1 MYTDNNRL
9 SNNRKKKRALTDTK
23 KHWGDAQK
31 LEAVKCWLL
40 TGNLMSVAAALG
52 IPYVTLKHW
61 RYSKWWAQAVMDLKS
76 ENNMKL
82 TARLREIAGKSLD
95 LMQDRLNEGDWIINS
110 KTGKLVRKPVGARDL
125 NVITNTMLSN
135 VDKLEGAP
143 EREADNKKA
152 LDQLTILAQKFEEF
166 AKKKKPVQVTDV
178 IFIPENK
185 ENGHSIHEERT
196 A

>member
-178 IFIPENK
+178 IFVEEKNA
-185 ENGHSIHEERT
+185 IHEER
-196 A
+196 AA

>member
-23 KHWGDAQK
+23 KHWGDTQK

-178 IFIPENK
+178 IFVEEKNA
-185 ENGHSIHEERT
+185 IHEER
-196 A
+196 AA